1 MKLIAFLLLIPAIAA
16 YSIGQLVQHGK
27 IRWSK
32 DVFGFW
38 GEESD
43 RRKYHRKP
51 RTPGGGYWITAAGHL
66 LDLANTERLNKTLEY
81 YEKKVQSLK
90 AELQEKDRQLR
101 ELQPQPLT
109 NEPSASNA

>member
-1 MKLIAFLLLIPAIAA
+1 MKKPNDFDLWLQTDPGKKCADYSTLRPGEYLKNRLYHAF
-16 YSIGQLVQHGK
+16 
-27 IRWSK
+27 
-32 DVFGFW
+32 
-38 GEESD
+38 
-43 RRKYHRKP
+43 
-51 RTPGGGYWITAAGHL
+51 AAGHL